1 MRRSINAK
9 MRVFWN
15 PEDYEYVAISE
26 IVIGLRG
33 VGATVEKALL
43 SFAINMQEKLEII
56 IEQRNNI

>member
-1 MRRSINAK
+1 

-33 VGATVEKALL
+33 VGVTVEKALL